1 MNERIINFLRWL
13 WEKKSEGGIC
23 LYEGEFHATVTD
35 GQGHIL
41 CSGIGKTP
49 DAALDEII
57 NGFNKVGGI

>member
-13 WEKKSEGGIC
+13 WENKYEGGIC

-35 GQGHIL
+35 GKGHIL
-41 CSGIGKTP
+41 CSGLGKTP

-57 NGFNKVGGI
+57 EGFKKVGGP